1 MDREIKRIQEPDI
14 SSVLAIVNANRRTP
28 EEVEA
33 MGLGR
38 CNIICLRKAG
48 NKDINNTK
56 YVAKT

>member
-1 MDREIKRIQEPDI
+1 MEKEVKRIQEPLI
-14 SSVLAIVNANRRTP
+14 SSVLAIVNSNRRTS
-28 EEVEA
+28 EEVKA